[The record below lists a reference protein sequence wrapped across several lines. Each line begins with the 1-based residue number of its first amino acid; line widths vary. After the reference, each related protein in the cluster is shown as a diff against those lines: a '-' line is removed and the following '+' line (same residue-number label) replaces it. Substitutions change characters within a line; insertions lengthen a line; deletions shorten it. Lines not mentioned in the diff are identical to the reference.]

1 MKQKS
6 IVALLAALFIFS
18 ISACGS
24 EAASALEVYNS
35 AMAKN
40 EELTSL
46 DLNMKLDMDMM
57 VGEEKVSV
65 TSDSAIKMENPAGS
79 NLKMDM
85 KMDMS
90 FSGIGDAAATP
101 EQMTMQA
108 YYSDGVYYIDMMGMK
123 IKQAMDL
130 EAINAQT
137 ESLSGIEPLP
147 EELLKEIKLDQSGDY
162 QTLSFTGNGE
172 AMTEYIMGYMGQ
184 MKDFVNMSD
193 SQSITI
199 KEVSGVLYVNK
210 EGYIDRQEMNISMNV
225 TVEGESVDMDMKM
238 DMIYNQPGKQVTV
251 QLPDDLDQYVEMPA
265 Q

>member
-6 IVALLAALFIFS
+6 IIALLAALFIFS

-35 AMAKN
+35 ALAKN
-40 EELTSL
+40 EELTSV
-46 DLNMKLDMDMM
+46 DLNMKLDMDMV
-57 VGEEKVSV
+57 VGEEKMTINSN
-65 TSDSAIKMENPAGS
+65 SAIKLENPES

-85 KMDMS
+85 KMDMNL
-90 FSGIGDAAATP
+90 SGIADAGAAP
-101 EQMTMQA
+101 EQITIQA
-108 YYSDGVYYIDMMGMK
+108 YYSDGFYYMDMLGMK
-123 IKQAMDL
+123 VKQAMDL
-130 EAINAQT
+130 EAISAQT
-137 ESLSGIEPLP
+137 ENLAGMEPLP
-147 EELLKEIKLDQSGDY
+147 EEILKDIKLEQSGDY
-162 QTLSFTGNGE
+162 QTLTFTGNGE
-172 AMTEYIMGYMGQ
+172 ALTEYIMGYMGQ
-184 MKDFVNMSD
+184 MKDFVNIGD
-193 SQSITI
+193 SQGITI

-251 QLPDDLDQYVEMPA
+251 ELPDDLDQYVEMPA